1 MFWDIAGI
9 FLTLLPAGWREGWL
23 NHWRG
28 NLRKSA
34 VLSGALE
41 LLAAVALLIF
51 RYQRYASA
59 EMAKM
64 DPRVLLAA
72 AEKGG
77 ESAIQ
82 SLGMMLL
89 ITYVMT
95 PLSLLLIYLGLE
107 GVFRLGAATVTGE
120 IVGILPLVLVDKIFG
135 MTGKY
140 GQEMLKGPRIPDL
153 VFQPDTG
160 DGEHYDLGVA
170 SCRKKPEWDH
180 LITISY
186 DRVLYEVAAQAKGRP
201 PRSHLYLLRKAPVH
215 KIVRHLH
222 EYDPK
227 EGLGPQAK
235 TPVEK

>member
-9 FLTLLPAGWREGWL
+9 FLTLLPAGWRGGWL
-23 NHWRG
+23 SHWRG

-72 AEKGG
+72 AEKAG

-82 SLGMMLL
+82 SLGMMFL

-107 GVFRLGAATVTGE
+107 GVFRFGAAIGTGE
-120 IVGILPLVLVDKIFG
+120 VVGTLPLVLVDKLFG

-140 GQEMLKGPRIPDL
+140 GQEVMQGPRVPDL
-153 VFQPDTG
+153 VFQPETD
-160 DGEHYDLGVA
+160 DGERYDLGVA
-170 SCRKKPEWDH
+170 SCRKKEDWDH

-186 DRVLYEVAAQAKGRP
+186 DGVLYEVAASATGKP
-201 PRSHLYLLRKAPVH
+201 PRTYLYLLRRAPVH

-227 EGLGPQAK
+227 EGLGAVAK
-235 TPVEK
+235 VPFGR

>member
-23 NHWRG
+23 SHWRG

-41 LLAAVALLIF
+41 LLSAIALLIF

-82 SLGMMLL
+82 SLGMMFL
-89 ITYVMT
+89 ITYVMA
-95 PLSLLLIYLGLE
+95 PVSLLLIYLGLE
-107 GVFRLGAATVTGE
+107 GAFRSSAAIATGE
-120 IVGILPLVLVDKIFG
+120 IVGILPLVLVDKLFG
-135 MTGKY
+135 LTGKY
-140 GQEMLKGPRIPDL
+140 TKEMAQGPRIPDL
-153 VFQPDTG
+153 VFQPETEE
-160 DGEHYDLGVA
+160 GERYDLGVA
-170 SCRKKPEWDH
+170 SSRKKPNWDDR
-180 LITISY
+180 ISISY
-186 DRVLYEVAAQAKGRP
+186 GGVLYEVAGYSKSTP
-201 PRSHLYLLRKAPVH
+201 PRRHLYLLRRAPVH
-215 KIVRHLH
+215 KIVRNLL
-222 EYDPK
+222 EYDPN
-227 EGLGPQAK
+227 LLD
-235 TPVEK
+235 